1 MRGPDSYAG
10 RLVNFCYIQVYNL
23 AKIRLDAL
31 CKSLNLQDDIF
42 QRVWTVFEWTLM
54 KHCTILKDR

>member
-1 MRGPDSYAG
+1 M
-10 RLVNFCYIQVYNL
+10 FYIQVYNL

>member
-1 MRGPDSYAG
+1 MTAFHLLIRPS
-10 RLVNFCYIQVYNL
+10 QVYNL
-23 AKIRLDAL
+23 AKIRLDVL

>member
-1 MRGPDSYAG
+1 MTAFQLMIRPS
-10 RLVNFCYIQVYNL
+10 QVYNL
-23 AKIRLDAL
+23 AKIRLDVL

>member
-1 MRGPDSYAG
+1 MRSVTAFHLMIRPS
-10 RLVNFCYIQVYNL
+10 QVYNL
-23 AKIRLDAL
+23 AKIRLDVL